1 MKIRFYGRY
10 KKDTKDE
17 YLAFKVEEDCNIHQ
31 YLIYDTTFD
40 GNGELSNLLPH
51 MYRFPSQVV
60 TKGANVFLYIHSMG
74 TRKAIDKSSKGVDV
88 FRFAWG
94 LDTNVSVFNKEKDF
108 LHIAEVNET
117 KVAMI
122 EGDKK

>member
-1 MKIRFYGRY
+1 MKIRFFGRY

-74 TRKAIDKSSKGVDV
+74 TRKAIDKNSNGVDV

-94 LDTNVSVFNKEKDF
+94 LDTNVSVFNKEKDY

-117 KVAMI
+117 RVAMI
-122 EGDKK
+122 EGDK